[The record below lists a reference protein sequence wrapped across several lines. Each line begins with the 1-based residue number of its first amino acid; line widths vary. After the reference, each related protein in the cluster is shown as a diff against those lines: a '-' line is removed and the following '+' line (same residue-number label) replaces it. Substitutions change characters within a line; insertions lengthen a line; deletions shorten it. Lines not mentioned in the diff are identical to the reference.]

1 MGAGPEFVKKLRP
14 IGCVLFLL
22 ISVYFLVFCFTS
34 GKNPIPGYAA
44 PHVSSYYS
52 QNTTTLT
59 ELKDELEAKVFPKL
73 TGIKDCQVS
82 NGKLEITIDS
92 LSYFKS
98 RTAILKFYDR
108 SLFTFI
114 KSD

>member
-14 IGCVLFLL
+14 AGCVLFLL

-34 GKNPIPGYAA
+34 GKNPIPGYVS
-44 PHVSSYYS
+44 PHDSSYYS
-52 QNTTTLT
+52 QNATTLS
-59 ELKDELEAKVFPKL
+59 ELKTELEANVFPHL
-73 TGIKDCQVS
+73 TGIKDCQVL
-82 NGKLEITIDS
+82 NGKLVVTIDS

-98 RTAILKFYDR
+98 RTAILKFYDA
-108 SLFTFI
+108 SLFSFI